1 MDLRSIERERRT
13 ITLKS
18 RRKVDV
24 SWDDAAIEERVHA
37 VSNVVLGDRRRVS
50 EWVIAEVLWQD
61 SLCFEHFVLASLADS
76 NFLKLDVCDCALTAT
91 IIELVGRQDAKLFP
105 YQIVA
110 V

>member
-1 MDLRSIERERRT
+1 MDLRSIEREGRT

-18 RRKVDV
+18 RRQVDV
-24 SWDDAAIEERVHA
+24 SWDNATIEERVHA
-37 VSNVVLGDRRRVS
+37 VSDVIFGDWRRVS
-50 EWVIAEVLWQD
+50 EWVITEVLWQD
-61 SLCFEHFVLASLADS
+61 SFCFENLVLASLADS